1 MSGSTIIDKLV
12 AMANVVDV
20 HTGAAWG
27 GLSTASYI
35 SAGGDFPGKIVVQYL
50 AYFLGKHL
58 PVEHLSRTNH
68 FMRI

>member
-1 MSGSTIIDKLV
+1 MPLLIDQVKRGEGNYHHRHSL
-12 AMANVVDV
+12 AMGKVGYM

-50 AYFLGKHL
+50 AYFLGTSL
-58 PVEHLSRTNH
+58 L
-68 FMRI
+68 I